1 MSSPN
6 YSSAAIREAWE
17 KAGKQRWD
25 AGPSA
30 AEFSPRLLPLFRAHF
45 GLASL
50 SPLELSTST
59 PGGVGG
65 PSISSLGWV
74 GPFGP
79 RPAAEQILEIEIHGW
94 PAVLEADLE
103 RAAAGDGFIAL
114 SGGRWACPMIPPIKP
129 GGKPLGIEAA

>member
-1 MSSPN
+1 MRGLRPQNLALFVTS
-6 YSSAAIREAWE
+6 
-17 KAGKQRWD
+17 
-25 AGPSA
+25 
-30 AEFSPRLLPLFRAHF
+30 LPCSLR
-45 GLASL
+45 ASL
-50 SPLELSTST
+50 AEPAGAFYLHSWW
-59 PGGVGG
+59 VGG

-79 RPAAEQILEIEIHGW
+79 QPAAAQILEIEIHGW